1 MITTSTSYNLLTLTL
16 VGDYIE
22 SAFEIQHYIY
32 GYIYFIANSTDI
44 TEINIDHNPQEG
56 TCLASMI

>member
-22 SAFEIQHYIY
+22 SAFEIQHYTY

-44 TEINIDHNPQEG
+44 IEINNDYNP
-56 TCLASMI
+56 